1 RIAAQARERQPREI
15 LLRPEVGRDR
25 TGQPADPQALPQ
37 LTDGARNGIIDRQ
50 SHGSLWRP
58 AEHPAHTP
66 AAAANRSAAAL
77 CAISQA
83 ASAETPAHAT
93 ARAEPRTAGDLAT
106 ARGDRAGRRLAYRQP
121 SAGATWVRM
130 LSMTWAL

>member
-1 RIAAQARERQPREI
+1 WPPGDIQQRDSQQIAGGHSVARIAAQARERQPREI
-15 LLRPEVGRDR
+15 LLRPKVDGDR

-66 AAAANRSAAAL
+66 AAAANRPADRL
-77 CAISQA
+77 CSVSQA
-83 ASAETPAHAT
+83 TYP
-93 ARAEPRTAGDLAT
+93 PQL
-106 ARGDRAGRRLAYRQP
+106 
-121 SAGATWVRM
+121 
-130 LSMTWAL
+130 